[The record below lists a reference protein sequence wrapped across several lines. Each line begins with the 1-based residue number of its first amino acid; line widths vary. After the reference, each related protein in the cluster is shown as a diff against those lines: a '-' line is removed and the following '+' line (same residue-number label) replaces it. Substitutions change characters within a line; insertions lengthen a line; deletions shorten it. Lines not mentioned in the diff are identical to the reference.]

1 MPAARCTDQR
11 PLASHGSCGEGR
23 TATPSLVRHDALM
36 EGRAPFTTPE
46 AEELVRQERLL
57 AELTEQ
63 LATKETEFAT
73 TGAAFARFRA
83 VYLRRFAPLYAELD
97 RLEAEIA
104 ARLALNDATPA
115 AHARAVDAEARA
127 ADSAKAVEE
136 AVESPE
142 GHVEQVD
149 AVPGGSASELRDLY
163 RQAAKMVHP
172 DLVTDETDRAR
183 RTKLMAAITEA
194 YAAGDADAIR
204 RIVAGEAAR
213 PEAITGN
220 DIASRLVR
228 TIRKTAQVRVRLTEL
243 EQVAESLESDPLFQ
257 LFGEV
262 RPAWEIRDGDPL
274 AEDEA
279 ELRTQIAAAQARLA
293 ALIIAAAQSGGY
305 VIT

>member
-1 MPAARCTDQR
+1 
-11 PLASHGSCGEGR
+11 
-23 TATPSLVRHDALM
+23 M
-36 EGRAPFTTPE
+36 EESAPFPTPE
-46 AEELVRQERLL
+46 AEELDRQERLL

-73 TGAAFARFRA
+73 TGAEFAHFRA
-83 VYLRRFAPLYAELD
+83 MYLRRFAPLYAELD
-97 RLEAEIA
+97 RLESEIA
-104 ARLALNDATPA
+104 ARLALNEATPA

-136 AVESPE
+136 ASESPE
-142 GHVEQVD
+142 GQVD
-149 AVPGGSASELRDLY
+149 HVDSAHGSPALEVRDLY
-163 RQAAKMVHP
+163 RQAAKMIHP
-172 DLVTDETDRAR
+172 DLVIDETDRAR
-183 RTKLMAAITEA
+183 RTKLMAALTEA

-213 PEAITGN
+213 PEAITG
-220 DIASRLVR
+220 DDVASRLVR
-228 TIRKTAQVRVRLTEL
+228 TIRKTAQIRARLTKL
-243 EQVAESLESDPLFQ
+243 EHVAESLESDPLFQ

-279 ELRTQIAAAQARLA
+279 ELRMQIASAQARLA
-293 ALIIAAAQSGGY
+293 AIVMVAAQPGGY